1 MDRYEWAILGAGAL
15 GSIIGAHLSRSG
27 HQVVLLAR
35 GQRAHAVEQEGLR
48 VKGLQEFTQRVP
60 VLTDPSQFKGADVF
74 VVATKTHNTQAALE
88 PYRHAAIGSAL
99 SVQNGVMKDEQL
111 AGLWGKERVLGALAD
126 TSGEL
131 LSNGEVLFT
140 RNERIYVGE
149 LQGDGNERSRHIAG
163 VLDSSGVRATAVT
176 NIESLEWSK
185 YTAWVGL
192 MALAVTTRSVTGK
205 LMSDPDLA
213 LVLAKLVREM
223 GVLAA
228 ARNIPL
234 SNQSPLPV
242 ATLIQGSEA
251 GAAALIQAGGHQL
264 QLAAPAHRMSA
275 LQDLEAGRALEV
287 EETLGYAVREAARL
301 RLSLPNIAAF
311 YSLVSGID
319 RIRPASAE
327 NLHARPTLAP

>member
-1 MDRYEWAILGAGAL
+1 MARYEWAILGAGAL

-27 HQVVLLAR
+27 HRVVMLAR
-35 GQRAHAVEQEGLR
+35 GQRAHAVEQEGLC
-48 VKGLQEFTQRVP
+48 VKGLQEFTRRVP
-60 VLTDPSQFKGADVF
+60 VLTDPAKFQGADVF

-88 PYRHAAIGSAL
+88 PYRHSAIGAAF
-99 SVQNGVMKDEQL
+99 SVQNGVMKDDQL

-131 LSNGEVLFT
+131 LPNGEVLFT

-163 VLDSSGVRATAVT
+163 VLDSSGVRASAVT

-185 YTAWVGL
+185 YAAWVGL
-192 MALAVTTRSVTGK
+192 MALAVMTRAATGK
-205 LMSDPDLA
+205 FMSDPDLA
-213 LVLAKLVREM
+213 LILAKIVREM
-223 GVLAA
+223 GALAA

-242 ATLIQGSEA
+242 ATIVQGSETEA
-251 GAAALIQAGGHQL
+251 SAIVQAGGSEL
-264 QLAAPAHRMSA
+264 QAKAPGHRMSA

-287 EETLGYAVREAARL
+287 EETLGYAAGEAARL
-301 RLSLPNIAAF
+301 GLSLPTVATLHA
-311 YSLVSGID
+311 LVSGID
-319 RIRPASAE
+319 RIR
-327 NLHARPTLAP
+327 R

>member
-35 GQRAHAVEQEGLR
+35 GQRALAIEQEGLR
-48 VKGLQEFTQRVP
+48 IKGLQQFTQRIP

-74 VVATKTHNTQAALE
+74 VVATKTQGTQAALE
-88 PYRHAAIGSAL
+88 PYRHAAIGTAF
-99 SVQNGVMKDEQL
+99 SVQNGVVKDDQL

-140 RNERIYVGE
+140 RNERVYVGE
-149 LQGDGNERSRHIAG
+149 LQGDDSERSRHIAN
-163 VLDSSGVRATAVT
+163 VLDRSGVRSSAVT

-185 YTAWVGL
+185 YAAWVGL
-192 MALAVTTRSVTGK
+192 MALAVTTRAPTWK
-205 LMSDPDLA
+205 FMIDPDLA

-228 ARNIPL
+228 ARKIPL

-242 ATLIQGSEA
+242 ATIIQGSETD
-251 GAAALIQAGGHQL
+251 AAALIQAGGREL
-264 QLAAPAHRMSA
+264 QIKAPGHRMSG
-275 LQDLEAGRALEV
+275 LQDLEAGRMLEV
-287 EETLGYAVREAARL
+287 EETLGYAAREAARL
-301 RLSLPNIAAF
+301 KLPLPNVATL
-311 YSLVSGID
+311 YSVVAGID
-319 RIRPASAE
+319 RIR
-327 NLHARPTLAP
+327 RG

>member
-1 MDRYEWAILGAGAL
+1 MDKCEWAILGAGAL
-15 GSIIGAHLSRSG
+15 GSIIGAHLARSG

-48 VKGLQEFTQRVP
+48 IKGLEEFTQRVP
-60 VLTDPSQFKGADVF
+60 VVTDPAKFKGADVF
-74 VVATKTHNTQAALE
+74 VVATKTNGTQAALE
-88 PYRHAAIGSAL
+88 PYRHAAIGTAF
-99 SVQNGVMKDEQL
+99 SVQNGVMKDDQMI
-111 AGLWGKERVLGALAD
+111 ALWGKEHVLGALAD

-131 LSNGEVLFT
+131 LPNGEVLFT
-140 RNERIYVGE
+140 RNESIYVGE
-149 LQGDGNERSRHIAG
+149 LQGDAGERSRHIAK
-163 VLDSSGVRATAVT
+163 VLDGSGVRATAVN

-192 MALAVTTRSVTGK
+192 MALAVTTRAPTGK
-205 LMSDPDLA
+205 FTSDPDLA
-213 LVLAKLVREM
+213 LVLAKVVREM

-228 ARNIPL
+228 ARKIPL

-242 ATLIQGSEA
+242 ATLIERSENE
-251 GAAALIQAGGHQL
+251 AAVLIQAGGRDL
-264 QLAAPAHRMSA
+264 QTKAPGHRMSS

-301 RLSLPNIAAF
+301 QLSLPNIATL

-319 RIRPASAE
+319 RIR
-327 NLHARPTLAP
+327 R